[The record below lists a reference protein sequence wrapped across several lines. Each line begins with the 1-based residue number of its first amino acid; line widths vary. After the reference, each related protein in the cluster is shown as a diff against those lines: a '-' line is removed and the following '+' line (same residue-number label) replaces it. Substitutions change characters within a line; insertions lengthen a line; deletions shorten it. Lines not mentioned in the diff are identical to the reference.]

1 MQMPSSGST
10 YLGFAGGSLE
20 KNLPVNTGDMG
31 FIPGSEGF
39 PWIWEKEPTPVFL
52 LGNNMDRGAWWA
64 TVHRVA
70 KTVTT

>member
-10 YLGFAGGSLE
+10 DLGFAGGSLE

-52 LGNNMDRGAWWA
+52 VG
-64 TVHRVA
+64 
-70 KTVTT
+70 K